1 MSPVLSEWPVY
12 DTGTGKFI
20 DALDNDTRVSI
31 VDLTAEEAESMEPIT
46 IVCEFKRQ
54 FGKRETAPTVK

>member
-1 MSPVLSEWPVY
+1 MSPVLSDWPVY

-20 DALDNDTRVSI
+20 DALDNDTRVSV

-46 IVCEFKRQ
+46 IFCEFKRQ